1 MKRIFRTI
9 ALLSIIAPIAGVA
22 AKESPQTFEVSVTEK
37 GFEPSELKV
46 KPGVPVILRVTRKTD
61 STCSKQIQVPAK
73 KIKMDLPL
81 NQTVEVALG
90 SLTKGEIR
98 FGCGMNM
105 MQGGQILV
113 Q

>member
-1 MKRIFRTI
+1 MKKIFQI
-9 ALLSIIAPIAGVA
+9 VALLSIVVPMASVV

-37 GFEPSELKV
+37 GFEPSELKA
-46 KPGVPVILRVTRKTD
+46 KPGVPVILRVTRKSD
-61 STCSKQIQVPAK
+61 STCSTQIQVPAK

-90 SLTKGEIR
+90 SLAKGEIR

>member
-1 MKRIFRTI
+1 MKVLQIL
-9 ALLSIIAPIAGVA
+9 ALFLA
-22 AKESPQTFEVSVTEK
+22 AVPMTNALEKEQSQTFEVNVTEK
-37 GFEPSELKV
+37 GFEPSELKA
-46 KPGVPVILRVTRKTD
+46 KAGVPVVLRITRKTD
-61 STCSKQIQVPAK
+61 STCSTQIQVPAK

-81 NQTVEVALG
+81 NKTVEVALG
-90 SLTKGEIR
+90 NLEKGEIR